1 MNAHEAGYFTEENSV
16 AVVTGRNKN
25 AKSERLKQVM
35 DVVTRK
41 LHEAVKELEPT
52 QDEWFAAIQFLTRTG
67 QLCNEWR
74 QEYILLSDVLGVS
87 MLVDAIN
94 NRKPSG
100 ASESTVLGPFHVA
113 GAPELPMGANIC
125 LDHKGEDMFIHGRI
139 LDTAGK
145 PIGGAVIDV
154 WQANDEGFYDVQ
166 QKGIQPD
173 YNLRGKFRTGPDGRY
188 WFRAVKPKFY
198 PIPDDGT
205 VGKLLGQLGRHPVSA
220 GAPALH
226 PGGRRLR
233 NADHPHLRPA
243 RPLHPFG
250 CGVRREGEPACRVPQ
265 GPRPRA
271 RQGIRIRRRF
281 LGGRAR
287 LRPGAEEWLSAIE
300 QPDSWARDGSGPTG
314 ISQSNPATNS
324 QTWVAR
330 GAD

>member
-1 MNAHEAGYFTEENSV
+1 MNQHETGYFTEENSV

-35 DVVTRK
+35 EVVTRK

-52 QDEWFAAIQFLTRTG
+52 QDEWFAAIQFLTKTG

-125 LDHKGEDMFIHGRI
+125 LDHKGEDMVIHGRI

-173 YNLRGKFRTGPDGRY
+173 YNLRGKFKTGSDGRY

-205 VGKLLGQLGRHPVSA
+205 VGKLLGQLGRHPY
-220 GAPALH
+220 
-226 PGGRRLR
+226 
-233 NADHPHLRPA
+233 RPA
-243 RPLHPFG
+243 HLHYILAADGFETLTTHIFDPHDPYIHSDAVFG
-250 CGVRREGEPACRVPQ
+250 VKESLLAEFHKIHDPA
-265 GPRPRA
+265 RA
-271 RQGIRIRRRF
+271 QELEFAGDF
-281 LGGRAR
+281 W
-287 LRPGAEEWLSAIE
+287 E
-300 QPDSWARDGSGPTG
+300 
-314 ISQSNPATNS
+314 
-324 QTWVAR
+324 VAHDFVLAPKK
-330 GAD
+330 G